1 MHRLFLF
8 FWFISQLSS
17 SSLAQVLSDPERLAI
32 EAEIEAAEQRIADL
46 LAQAETARRLKEDL
60 LLRRL
65 RFDLNAL
72 GLPALAPEDTLI
84 EHQAYSLVYSEAH
97 EQAKWVAHLIIPE
110 VIDGEVAR
118 SNDFRPDPQVRSGT
132 AVEADYFL
140 KYEQPNGH
148 YEYEGF
154 GYDRGHLAPSADFRW
169 SEVAL
174 SESYFYSNMSPQAP
188 EFNRER
194 WAELEGMLRDYL
206 KRSPQTQ
213 LYVVTGPLLHDRLPK
228 VERSVNG
235 VSIPEKYFKVLLDY
249 QQQRG
254 IAFLM
259 PNHKLAYP
267 VETYAVPI
275 DSVEKVS
282 GLDFFPKL
290 PDALEQAIESQRE
303 PHQWLPERQ
312 QQDAEPMLPQALPQ
326 GTYNTVQ
333 ARFFAENGERV
344 TICGTVVDTK
354 LTRGGHTFLNLDK
367 KFPNHIFTLAVWK
380 SNAVNFSYQ
389 PHEALIDQRVCAKGK
404 LKLSDGVPTMELRSE
419 KEVWLMDEKP

>member
-1 MHRLFLF
+1 MHRLFFL
-8 FWFISQLSS
+8 WWLIGLSPLVGLSQ
-17 SSLAQVLSDPERLAI
+17 VPTDPDRQAI
-32 EAEIEAAEQRIADL
+32 EAEIDATEQRIDDL
-46 LAQAETARRLKEDL
+46 LSQAEAARRLKEDL

-65 RFDLNAL
+65 RLDLNAL

-110 VIDGEVAR
+110 VIAGKVSR

-140 KYEQPNGH
+140 KYEQPDGT
-148 YEYEGF
+148 YEYDGY

-169 SEVAL
+169 SQTAL

-188 EFNRER
+188 DFNRGR

-213 LYVVTGPLLHDRLPK
+213 LYVVTGPLLHDSLPK

-235 VSIPEKYFKVLLDY
+235 LSIPEKYFKVVLDY

-275 DSVEKVS
+275 DSVEKVT

-290 PDALEQAIESQRE
+290 PDALEQALEGQRE
-303 PHQWLPERQ
+303 PHLWLPDRQ
-312 QQDAEPMLPQALPQ
+312 QQDAEPLLPKELPE